1 MARDYYDILGV
12 SKSASAQE
20 IKKAYRKL
28 AVKYHPDRNPD
39 NAEAEAKFKE
49 AAEAYEVLSNDQKRQ
64 KYDQFGHA
72 GVKGGGPGG
81 AGGFAGGGMT
91 MEDIFEN
98 FGDIFGQGGGG
109 SPFDSFFG
117 GGARSGRR
125 RSTGR
130 RGSNL
135 RVKIKMTL
143 SEIANGATKKIK
155 VKKYLACDSCNGT
168 GAKDGSAYN
177 TCQTCNGAGQVRR
190 VSNTILGQMATTS
203 TCPTC
208 HGEGR
213 TIVNKCGKCDGTGKA
228 YGEETVSIDIP
239 AGVSDGVQ
247 LSMTGKGN
255 AGERGGSPGD
265 LIIQIEEV
273 QHESLKREGD
283 DVVFNLH
290 LNMADAALGTTV
302 EVPTISGKAKIKI
315 PAGTQS
321 GKIFRLKGK
330 GIPNLNNSY
339 HVGDELVDVNIW
351 TPKRLTDDE
360 KRILEKLRDSENFK
374 PSPGKN
380 EKGFFD
386 RVRDHFSN

>member
-1 MARDYYDILGV
+1 MARDYYEILGV

-20 IKKAYRKL
+20 IKKSYRKL

-39 NAEAEAKFKE
+39 NPEAEAKFKE
-49 AAEAYEVLSNDQKRQ
+49 AAEAYEILSNEEKRTR
-64 KYDQFGHA
+64 YDQFGHA
-72 GVKGGGPGG
+72 GVKGGPGG
-81 AGGFAGGGMT
+81 GGGFSGGGMT
-91 MEDIFEN
+91 MEDIFEQ
-98 FGDIFGQGGGG
+98 FGDVFGQGGG

-117 GGARSGRR
+117 GGSRSS
-125 RSTGR
+125 RSRTRVGK

-143 SEIANGATKKIK
+143 KEIASGANKKIK
-155 VKKYLACDSCNGT
+155 VKKYISCDSCNGT
-168 GAKDGSAYN
+168 GAKDGSSYN
-177 TCQTCNGAGQVRR
+177 TCSTCNGAGQVRR
-190 VSNTILGQMATTS
+190 VTNTILGQMATSS

-213 TIVNKCGKCDGTGKA
+213 TIVNKCGKCNGSGRN
-228 YGEETVSIDIP
+228 YGEETVSLDIP

-247 LSMTGKGN
+247 LSLTGKGN
-255 AGERGGSPGD
+255 AGERGGSNGD

-273 QHESLKREGD
+273 PHEALQREGQ
-283 DVVFNLH
+283 DVVYNLH
-290 LNMADAALGTTV
+290 LNFIDAALGTSV
-302 EVPTISGKAKIKI
+302 EVPTIIGKAKIKI

-330 GIPNLNNSY
+330 GIPELNNSY
-339 HVGDELVDVNIW
+339 SVGDELIDVNIW
-351 TPKRLTDDE
+351 TPKKLSDKE
-360 KRILEKLRDSENFK
+360 KKLLEQLRDSENFK

-386 RVRDHFSN
+386 RVRDHFSS